1 VERSAEQK
9 VQGFGGAVMIIPEEV
24 LSLVEQVSPENWGET
39 YPKLFAAL
47 VEYGLTR
54 VETELVLRGA
64 AKRLGVSYAQVWA
77 DWQTYLGHDP
87 KEAKPRASDHLRELL
102 EMEEYE
108 VWRVHGSEV
117 WVSVRLN
124 GHVEHWPV
132 RSARTEAWLRRLYG
146 QVYKRLV
153 PKVAV
158 EDVVADLRATGL
170 LFGDVHPVF
179 TRLGRWKEEETG
191 ERRVYLD
198 LGRPDWTVV
207 EVTPEGW
214 RVIPASEAPVRFHRN
229 EYQFPLPVPEKGGS
243 LDPLWDLL
251 PLHGERERLLV
262 MGWLI
267 GSLNPW
273 GPYPVL
279 ILSGE
284 KGAGK
289 STAGEILK
297 RLLDPTKAPRRSEPE
312 NEGDIVIAAQN
323 NHILLY
329 DNLSQIPPRISDA
342 FCRLSTG
349 GGLSKRKLYTDD
361 SEVVLEA
368 QRPVI
373 LTGIGFGAI
382 RDDLA
387 DRAIRV
393 ELSRIADEDRVTDS
407 QLWTRFH
414 REHPRILA
422 ALLDAV
428 SVALWRFDE
437 VEERLGFLPRLA
449 DWIVWAEAGVGRFG
463 VPLGEL
469 REAFYDVQGEFDSE
483 FLESNPLGGAI
494 LLLTRDW
501 QPGESRRYTS
511 KQLLEELE
519 KVVFGGQVNTK
530 NLMDWPK
537 SPEALVRRLPRL
549 QSALRSAGVVVSK
562 ERNLHLKQTVWVL
575 QKKGEVKGV
584 EEVEEED
591 VPEYEL

>member
-1 VERSAEQK
+1 
-9 VQGFGGAVMIIPEEV
+9 MIIPKEV
-24 LSLVEQVSPENWGET
+24 LSLVEQVSPESWGET

-47 VEYGLTR
+47 VEHGLTR
-54 VETELVLRGA
+54 VETELVLRVA
-64 AKRLGVSYAQVWA
+64 AKRLGVSYVQVWA

-108 VWRVHGSEV
+108 VWRAHGTEV

-132 RSARTEAWLRRLYG
+132 RNARTEAWLRRLYG

-158 EDVVADLRATGL
+158 EDVMADLRATGL
-170 LFGDVHPVF
+170 LFGEVHPVF
-179 TRLGRWKEEETG
+179 TRLGGWEEKEMG

-198 LGRPDWTVV
+198 LGRPDWAVV
-207 EVTPEGW
+207 EVTAEEW
-214 RVIPASEAPVRFHRN
+214 RVIRASEAPVRFYRN
-229 EYQFPLPVPEKGGS
+229 EYQRPLPVPERGGS
-243 LDPLWDLL
+243 LEPLWELL

-262 MGWLI
+262 LGWLI

-289 STAGEILK
+289 STAGEVLK

-323 NHILLY
+323 NLVLLY
-329 DNLSQIPPRISDA
+329 DNLSQISPKISDA

-393 ELSRIADEDRVTDS
+393 ELTRIADEDRVTDS
-407 QLWTRFH
+407 QLWARFH
-414 REHPRILA
+414 REHPRILG

-428 SVALWRFDE
+428 SVALRRFDE
-437 VEERLGFLPRLA
+437 VEEELGFLPRLA
-449 DWIVWAEAGVGRFG
+449 DWIVWAEAGVGHFG

-549 QSALRSAGVVVSK
+549 QSALRSAGIVVSK

-575 QKKGEVKGV
+575 QKKGEVSDS
-584 EEVEEED
+584 EVREVEED

>member
-1 VERSAEQK
+1 VERGAEQK
-9 VQGFGGAVMIIPEEV
+9 VQGFGGAVMIIPKEI
-24 LSLVEQVSPENWGET
+24 LSLVEQVSPESWGET

-47 VEYGLTR
+47 VEHGLTR
-54 VETELVLRGA
+54 VETELVLRDA
-64 AKRLGVSYAQVWA
+64 AKRLGVSYVQVWA

-87 KEAKPRASDHLRELL
+87 KGAKPRASDHLRELL

-108 VWRVHGSEV
+108 VWRSPGNEV

-158 EDVVADLRATGL
+158 EDVMADLRATGL
-170 LFGDVHPVF
+170 LFGDAYPVF
-179 TRLGRWKEEETG
+179 TRLGGWKEKETG

-207 EVTPEGW
+207 EVTAEGW

-323 NHILLY
+323 NHVLLY
-329 DNLSQIPPRISDA
+329 DNLSQIPPKISDA

-393 ELSRIADEDRVTDS
+393 ELTRIADEDRVTDS

-414 REHPRILA
+414 REHPRILG
-422 ALLDAV
+422 ALLDAA
-428 SVALWRFDE
+428 SVALQRFDE
-437 VEERLGFLPRLA
+437 VEEELGFLPRLA
-449 DWIVWAEAGVGRFG
+449 DWIVWAEAGVSHFG

-483 FLESNPLGGAI
+483 FLESNPLGGSI
-494 LLLTRDW
+494 LLFTRDW

-549 QSALRSAGVVVSK
+549 QSALRSAGIVVTK
-562 ERNLHLKQTVWVL
+562 ERSLHLKQTIWVL
-575 QKKGEVKGV
+575 QKKGEGSVAYFVG
-584 EEVEEED
+584 
-591 VPEYEL
+591 

>member
-1 VERSAEQK
+1 
-9 VQGFGGAVMIIPEEV
+9 MIIPKEV

-47 VEYGLTR
+47 VEHGLTR

-64 AKRLGVSYAQVWA
+64 AKRLGVSYVQVWA

-87 KEAKPRASDHLRELL
+87 KETKPRASDHLWELV

-108 VWRVHGSEV
+108 VWRSPGNEV

-158 EDVVADLRATGL
+158 EDVMADLRATGL
-170 LFGDVHPVF
+170 LFGEVHPVF
-179 TRLGRWKEEETG
+179 TRLGGWKEEGTG
-191 ERRVYLD
+191 KRRVYLD
-198 LGRPDWTVV
+198 LGRPDWAVV
-207 EVTPEGW
+207 EVAAEGW
-214 RVIPASEAPVRFHRN
+214 RVIPASEAPVRFYRN
-229 EYQFPLPVPEKGGS
+229 EYQRPLPVPEKGGGLDS
-243 LDPLWDLL
+243 LWQLL
-251 PLHGERERLLV
+251 PLQSERDRLLV
-262 MGWLI
+262 LGWLL

-289 STAGEILK
+289 STAGEVLK

-323 NHILLY
+323 NHVLLY

-393 ELSRIADEDRVTDS
+393 ELTRIADEDRVTDS

-414 REHPRILA
+414 REHPRILG

-428 SVALWRFDE
+428 SVALRRFDE
-437 VEERLGFLPRLA
+437 VEEELGFLPRLA
-449 DWIVWAEAGVGRFG
+449 DWVVWAEAGVGHFG
-463 VPLGEL
+463 VSLGEL

-511 KQLLEELE
+511 KGLLEELE

-530 NLMDWPK
+530 NLTDWPK

-549 QSALRSAGVVVSK
+549 QSALRSAGIIVSK

-575 QKKGEVKGV
+575 QKKGEAKEAV
-584 EEVEEED
+584 EAED
-591 VPEYEL
+591 APEYEL

>member
-1 VERSAEQK
+1 VERGAEQEA
-9 VQGFGGAVMIIPEEV
+9 QGFGRAVMIIPKEV

-47 VEYGLTR
+47 VEHGLTR
-54 VETELVLRGA
+54 VETELVLRA
-64 AKRLGVSYAQVWA
+64 TAKRLGVGYVQVWA
-77 DWQTYLGHDP
+77 DWQAYLGHDP

-108 VWRVHGSEV
+108 VWRSPGNEV

-158 EDVVADLRATGL
+158 EDVMADLRATGL

-179 TRLGRWKEEETG
+179 TRLGGWKGEETG

-198 LGRPDWTVV
+198 LGRPDWAVV
-207 EVTPEGW
+207 EVTAEGW

-229 EYQFPLPVPEKGGS
+229 EYQFPLPVPEKGGI

-289 STAGEILK
+289 STAGEVLK

-323 NHILLY
+323 NLVLLY

-393 ELSRIADEDRVTDS
+393 ELTRIADEDRVTDS

-414 REHPRILA
+414 REHPRILG

-428 SVALWRFDE
+428 SAALRRFDE
-437 VEERLGFLPRLA
+437 VEEDLGFLPRLA
-449 DWIVWAEAGVGRFG
+449 DWIVWAEAGVSHFG

-549 QSALRSAGVVVSK
+549 QSALRSAGIVVTK
-562 ERNLHLKQTVWVL
+562 ERSFHLKQTIWVL
-575 QKKGEVKGV
+575 QKKGEAK
-584 EEVEEED
+584 EVEEEN

>member
-1 VERSAEQK
+1 
-9 VQGFGGAVMIIPEEV
+9 MTIPEV
-24 LSLVEQVSPENWGET
+24 VAIAEQVSPESWEET
-39 YPKLFAAL
+39 HPRLFAAL
-47 VEYGLTR
+47 VEHGLTR
-54 VETELVLRGA
+54 VETELVLRGV
-64 AKRLGVSYAQVWA
+64 AKRLGVSYAQMWA
-77 DWQTYLGHDP
+77 DWQSYLGHNP
-87 KEAKPRASDHLRELL
+87 EKTRPRASDHLREIL
-102 EMEEYE
+102 EMEEHQVWRSPANE
-108 VWRVHGSEV
+108 VWL
-117 WVSVRLN
+117 SVRLN

-146 QVYKRLV
+146 QVYQRLV

-158 EDVVADLRATGL
+158 EDVLADLQATGL
-170 LFGDVHPVF
+170 LFGEVHPVF
-179 TRLGRWKEEETG
+179 TRLGGWKEGTG

-198 LGRPDWTVV
+198 LARPDWTVV
-207 EVTPEGW
+207 EVTAGGW
-214 RVIPASEAPVRFHRN
+214 RVIPASQAPVRFHRN
-229 EYQFPLPVPEKGGS
+229 EYQRPLPLPESGGS
-243 LDPLWDLL
+243 LEPLWELL
-251 PLHGERERLLV
+251 PLNRRECLLV
-262 MGWLI
+262 LGWLL

-323 NHILLY
+323 NLVLLY
-329 DNLSQIPPRISDA
+329 DNLSQIPPKISDA

-361 SEVVLEA
+361 AEVVLEA

-373 LTGIGFGAI
+373 LTGIGFGAV

-414 REHPRILA
+414 QEHPRILG

-428 SVALWRFDE
+428 CMALRRF
-437 VEERLGFLPRLA
+437 EETEEELGFLPRLA
-449 DWIVWAEAGVGRFG
+449 DWIVWAEAGVSRFG

-469 REAFYDVQGEFDSE
+469 GEAFYHVQGEFDSE
-483 FLESNPLGGAI
+483 LLESNPLGGAI

-519 KVVFGGQVNTK
+519 EAAFGGQVNTR

-549 QSALRSAGVVVSK
+549 QSTLRSAGIIVSK

-575 QKKGEVKGV
+575 QKKEVAG
-584 EEVEEED
+584 
-591 VPEYEL
+591 

>member
-1 VERSAEQK
+1 
-9 VQGFGGAVMIIPEEV
+9 MTIPEV
-24 LSLVEQVSPENWGET
+24 LSIAEQVSPQNWEGT
-39 YPKLFAAL
+39 YPRLFAAL
-47 VEYGLTR
+47 VEHGLTR
-54 VETELVLRGA
+54 VETELVLRGV
-64 AKRLGVSYAQVWA
+64 AKRLGVSYAQMWA

-87 KEAKPRASDHLRELL
+87 EKTRPRASDHLQEILQT
-102 EMEEYE
+102 EEHE
-108 VWRVHGSEV
+108 VWRSPANEV
-117 WVSVRLN
+117 WLSVRLN
-124 GHVEHWPV
+124 GRVEHWPV

-146 QVYKRLV
+146 QVYQRLV

-158 EDVVADLRATGL
+158 EDVLADLQATGL
-170 LFGDVHPVF
+170 LFGEVHPVF
-179 TRLGRWKEEETG
+179 TRLGGWKDGTG

-198 LGRPDWTVV
+198 LARPDWAVV
-207 EVTPEGW
+207 EVTAGGW
-214 RVIPASEAPVRFHRN
+214 RVIPASQAPVRFHRN
-229 EYQFPLPVPEKGGS
+229 EYQRPLPLPESGGS
-243 LDPLWDLL
+243 LEALWELL
-251 PLHGERERLLV
+251 PLGERDCLLV
-262 MGWLI
+262 LGWLL

-323 NHILLY
+323 NHVLLY
-329 DNLSQIPPRISDA
+329 DNLSQIPPKISDA
-342 FCRLSTG
+342 LCRLSTG

-361 SEVVLEA
+361 AEVVLEA

-373 LTGIGFGAI
+373 LTGIGFGAV

-393 ELSRIADEDRVTDS
+393 ELTRIADEDRVTDS

-414 REHPRILA
+414 QEHPRILGT
-422 ALLDAV
+422 LLDAV
-428 SVALWRFDE
+428 CVALRRF
-437 VEERLGFLPRLA
+437 EETEEELGFLPRLA
-449 DWIVWAEAGVGRFG
+449 DWMVWAEAGVSRFG

-469 REAFYDVQGEFDSE
+469 REAYYSVQGEFDSE
-483 FLESNPLGGAI
+483 LLESNPLGGAI

-501 QPGESRRYTS
+501 QPGEIRRYTS

-519 KVVFGGQVNTK
+519 EAAFGGQVNTR

-549 QSALRSAGVVVSK
+549 QSTLRSAGIVVSK

-575 QKKGEVKGV
+575 QKREASL
-584 EEVEEED
+584 E
-591 VPEYEL
+591 